1 MKKINLC
8 ALLLALFSLVGC
20 GGEASSSKPDL
31 PENITLSVQLSENFE
46 VTPGSEFELE
56 AVGSVSPYNKNVE
69 LTYKWTKI
77 TFFKPMVEIVA
88 DYGGSYERALR
99 SLESEVDFSTERKI
113 KEVAPALYPGGYVQ
127 YNVRIGAK
135 GYSFD
140 LFSFSG
146 NSLYPGSSAY
156 SDNVL
161 VYVVE

>member
-1 MKKINLC
+1 MKNSYFC
-8 ALLLALFSLVGC
+8 TLLLISLTLLGC
-20 GGEASSSKPDL
+20 GGGSSSSQPDL
-31 PENITLSVQLSENFE
+31 PENIRLSVQLPEDFE

-88 DYGGSYERALR
+88 DHGGSYERALR
-99 SLESEVDFSTERKI
+99 SLESEVGFSTEPRI

-127 YNVRIGAK
+127 YNVQIGAK

-140 LFSFSG
+140 LSSSSG

>member
-1 MKKINLC
+1 MKKIILC
-8 ALLLALFSLVGC
+8 SLFFTSLSLVGC
-20 GGEASSSKPDL
+20 GGESSSSKPDL
-31 PENITLSVQLSENFE
+31 PENITLSVQLPENFE

-56 AVGSVSPYNKNVE
+56 AVGNVTPYNENVE

-77 TFFKPMVEIVA
+77 IFFKPMIEIVA
-88 DYGGSYERALR
+88 DHDGSYDRAFR
-99 SLESEVDFSTERKI
+99 SLESEVDFSTEPKI
-113 KEVAPALYPGGYVQ
+113 KEVAPALYPGGYIQ
-127 YNVRIGAK
+127 YNVQIGAK

-140 LFSFSG
+140 LSSSSV